1 MTLSYKI
8 LLFTFIVA
16 TIFFIIL
23 GLYTLDFALL
33 IVAILFAVATLLVI
47 LENKQLMRNPF
58 RKK

>member
-8 LLFTFIVA
+8 LLFAFIVA